1 MDTITAVANMAI
13 EALLY
18 EVALSPKPGLVDR
31 YDNGAHT
38 DMDFFLFIKSIQTLA
53 PFFEMYISTGYKHT
67 GSLSEL
73 FQKIRKIGQ
82 HAEGEMLHSTN
93 NVNTHKGA
101 NFSFAVILGSVGYY
115 IQKERGSSFSLP
127 LSESETSQIFC
138 IVKEMCHG
146 LVSNDF
152 SIVDEKKMSYGEKIY
167 KKYNLTGI
175 RGEAEAG
182 YPTIQTEVLPIVR
195 SLDGEN
201 KEELLLNTLLILM
214 SVTEDSNLIHRGGVN
229 AWKKVQNV
237 SKAILAQN
245 YNLKEL
251 IIVLKEY
258 NKELI
263 ANHLSPGGSADL
275 LAVTIFFLLL
285 EKKID

>member
-1 MDTITAVANMAI
+1 MVTITKVATMAI
-13 EALLY
+13 KALFY

-31 YDNGAHT
+31 YDKGAHK
-38 DMDFFLFIKSIQTLA
+38 DMDFFLFIRSIQALA
-53 PFFEMYISTGYKHT
+53 PFFEMYICTGYKHI
-67 GSLSEL
+67 GSLPEL

-82 HAEGEMLHSTN
+82 NAEVEMLNSTN
-93 NVNTHKGA
+93 NINTHKGA
-101 NFSFAVILGSVGYY
+101 NFSFALILGAVGYY
-115 IQKERGSSFSLP
+115 IQKERGSNFSLP

-167 KKYNLTGI
+167 KEYNLTGI

-182 YPTIQTEVLPIVR
+182 YPTIQTKALPIAR
-195 SLDGEN
+195 TLDKDN
-201 KEELLLNTLLILM
+201 QEELLLNTLLILM
-214 SVTEDSNLIHRGGVN
+214 KVTEDSNLIHRGGISG
-229 AWKKVQNV
+229 WKKVQND

-251 IIVLKEY
+251 VVVLKEY

-263 ANHLSPGGSADL
+263 TNHLSPGGSADL
-275 LAVTIFFLLL
+275 LAVTIFFLFL